1 MPRKVHTAKIRFFLK
16 KSISQPFLNFLNS
29 NYLKISYFLT
39 YFDNLMRKMGVT
51 YDNFSSQI
59 LSFLKR
65 ESFKKSLLKKE
76 RKIIVSNIH
85 FSNQIIKICKEIRYF
100 EEIWVQKIQ
109 KRLRYRL
116 FKKNLKK
123 SISQPFLHILSSN
136 FPQISFLW
144 YIFII

>member
-1 MPRKVHTAKIRFFLK
+1 MCKKGWDIDFFSFFLK
-16 KSISQPFLNFLNS
+16 SRYLSRFWIFLNS
-29 NYLKISYFLT
+29 NFLKISYFLT

-116 FKKNLKK
+116 LKKNL
-123 SISQPFLHILSSN
+123 IFAVCTFLGIQNQN
-136 FPQISFLW
+136 FP
-144 YIFII
+144 

>member
-1 MPRKVHTAKIRFFLK
+1 
-16 KSISQPFLNFLNS
+16 
-29 NYLKISYFLT
+29 
-39 YFDNLMRKMGVT
+39 MRKMGVT

-109 KRLRYRL
+109 KRLRYQL
-116 FKKNLKK
+116 F
-123 SISQPFLHILSSN
+123 
-136 FPQISFLW
+136 
-144 YIFII
+144 

>member
-85 FSNQIIKICKEIRYF
+85 FSNQIIKIYKEIRYF

-116 FKKNLKK
+116 FKKNL
-123 SISQPFLHILSSN
+123 IFAVRTFLGIQN
-136 FPQISFLW
+136 QIFP
-144 YIFII
+144 